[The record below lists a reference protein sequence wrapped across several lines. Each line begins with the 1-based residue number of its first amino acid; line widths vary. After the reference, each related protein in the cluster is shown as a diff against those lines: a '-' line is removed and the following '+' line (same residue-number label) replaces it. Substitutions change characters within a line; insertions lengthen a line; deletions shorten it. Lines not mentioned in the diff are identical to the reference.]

1 MRDYKALGEN
11 IGNWIKINEQITQYN
26 TKIKAV
32 KEHRDKLEKSIL
44 SSLKQNSLT
53 NKKFKID
60 NTHVFYNQSTSLPS
74 FSITLLE
81 KVLDRLVNAKTKE
94 VILNEIQKERE
105 SNKTVNI
112 SLKKKKIRKGSVRK
126 SLK

>member
-26 TKIKAV
+26 AKIKAV
-32 KEHRDKLEKSIL
+32 KEHRDKLEKNIL

-60 NTHVFYNQSTSLPS
+60 NTHVFYNETTSLPS

-81 KVLDRLVNAKTKE
+81 KVLDRLVNAKTKQ
-94 VILNEIQKERE
+94 VILDEIQKERD

>member
-11 IGNWIKINEQITQYN
+11 INNWIKINEQITQYN
-26 TKIKAV
+26 AKIKAV

-81 KVLDRLVNAKTKE
+81 KVLDRLVNAKTKA

-105 SNKTVNI
+105 SNKTVNV
-112 SLKKKKIRKGSVRK
+112 SLKKKKIRRGSVRK

>member
-11 IGNWIKINEQITQYN
+11 IGSWIKINEQITQYN

-112 SLKKKKIRKGSVRK
+112 SLKKKKIRKGSARK

>member
-11 IGNWIKINEQITQYN
+11 INNWIKINEQITQYN
-26 TKIKAV
+26 AKIKAV

-44 SSLKQNSLT
+44 SSLRQNSLT

-81 KVLDRLVNAKTKE
+81 KVLDRLVNAKTKA

-105 SNKTVNI
+105 SNKTVNV

>member
-1 MRDYKALGEN
+1 MQNYKALGEN
-11 IGNWIKINEQITQYN
+11 INNWIKINEQITQYN
-26 TKIKAV
+26 AKIKAV

-81 KVLDRLVNAKTKE
+81 KVLDRLVNGKTKQ

-112 SLKKKKIRKGSVRK
+112 TLKKKKIRKGSVRK

>member
-1 MRDYKALGEN
+1 MCDYKALGEN

-26 TKIKAV
+26 AKIKAV
-32 KEHRDKLEKSIL
+32 KEHRDKLEKNIL

-60 NTHVFYNQSTSLPS
+60 NSHVFYNQSTSLPS

-81 KVLDRLVNAKTKE
+81 KVLDRLVNAKTKQ

-105 SNKTVNI
+105 NNKTVNI
-112 SLKKKKIRKGSVRK
+112 TLKKKKIRKGSVRK

>member
-1 MRDYKALGEN
+1 MCDYKALGEN

-26 TKIKAV
+26 AKIKAV
-32 KEHRDKLEKSIL
+32 KEHRDKLEKNIL

-60 NTHVFYNQSTSLPS
+60 NTHVFYNQSASLPS

-81 KVLDRLVNAKTKE
+81 KVLDRLVNAKTKQ

-105 SNKTVNI
+105 NNKTVNI
-112 SLKKKKIRKGSVRK
+112 TLKKKKIRKGSVRK

>member
-1 MRDYKALGEN
+1 MCDYKALGEN

-26 TKIKAV
+26 AKIKAV

-74 FSITLLE
+74 FSIMLLE
-81 KVLDRLVNAKTKE
+81 KVLDRLVNGKTKQ

-112 SLKKKKIRKGSVRK
+112 TLKKKKIRKGSVRK
-126 SLK
+126 SFK

>member
-11 IGNWIKINEQITQYN
+11 INNWIKINEQITQYN
-26 TKIKAV
+26 AKIKAV

-44 SSLKQNSLT
+44 SSLRQNSLT

-81 KVLDRLVNAKTKE
+81 KVLDRLVNAKTKA

-105 SNKTVNI
+105 SNKTVNV
-112 SLKKKKIRKGSVRK
+112 SLKKKKIRKGGVRK

>member
-1 MRDYKALGEN
+1 MCDYKALGEN
-11 IGNWIKINEQITQYN
+11 INNWIKINQQIDQYN

-32 KEHRDKLEKSIL
+32 KEHRDKLEKNIL

-60 NTHVFYNQSTSLPS
+60 NSHVFYNQTASLPS

-81 KVLDRLVNAKTKE
+81 KVLDRLVNAKTKQ
-94 VILNEIQKERE
+94 VILDEIKKERE
-105 SNKTVNI
+105 NNKTISVN
-112 SLKKKKIRKGSVRK
+112 LKKKKIRKGSVRK

>member
-26 TKIKAV
+26 AKIKAV

-81 KVLDRLVNAKTKE
+81 KVLDRLVNAKTKA

>member
-1 MRDYKALGEN
+1 MRDYKVLGEN

-26 TKIKAV
+26 AKIKAV

-81 KVLDRLVNAKTKE
+81 KVLDRLVNGNTKQ

-112 SLKKKKIRKGSVRK
+112 TLKKKKIRKGSVRK

>member
-11 IGNWIKINEQITQYN
+11 INNWIKINEQITQYN
-26 TKIKAV
+26 AKIKAV

-44 SSLKQNSLT
+44 SSLKQNNLT

>member
-1 MRDYKALGEN
+1 MCDYKALGEN
-11 IGNWIKINEQITQYN
+11 INNWIRINQQIDQYN
-26 TKIKAV
+26 SKIKLV
-32 KEHRDKLEKSIL
+32 KEHRDKLEKNIL
-44 SSLKQNSLT
+44 NSLKQNSLT

-60 NTHVFYNQSTSLPS
+60 NSHVFYNQSTSLPS

-81 KVLDRLVNAKTKE
+81 KVLDRLVNSKTKQ
-94 VILNEIQKERE
+94 VILDEIKKERE

>member
-1 MRDYKALGEN
+1 MQNYKALGEN
-11 IGNWIKINEQITQYN
+11 INNWIKINEQITQYN
-26 TKIKAV
+26 AKIKAV
-32 KEHRDKLEKSIL
+32 KDHRDKLEKNIL

-81 KVLDRLVNAKTKE
+81 KVLDRLVNAKTKQ
-94 VILNEIQKERE
+94 VILDEIQKERE
-105 SNKTVNI
+105 NNKTVNI
-112 SLKKKKIRKGSVRK
+112 TLKKKKIRKGSVRK

>member
-1 MRDYKALGEN
+1 MRDYKVLGEN

-26 TKIKAV
+26 AKIKAV

-81 KVLDRLVNAKTKE
+81 KVLDRLVNGKTKQ

-112 SLKKKKIRKGSVRK
+112 TLKKKKIRKGSVRK

>member
-11 IGNWIKINEQITQYN
+11 INNWIKINEQITQYN
-26 TKIKAV
+26 AKIKAV
-32 KEHRDKLEKSIL
+32 KEHRDKLEKNIL

-60 NTHVFYNQSTSLPS
+60 NTHVFYNETTSLPS

-81 KVLDRLVNAKTKE
+81 KVLDRLVNAKTKQ
-94 VILNEIQKERE
+94 VILDEIQKERD

>member
-11 IGNWIKINEQITQYN
+11 INNWIKINEQITQYN
-26 TKIKAV
+26 AKIKAV

-81 KVLDRLVNAKTKE
+81 KVLDRLVNAKTKA

-105 SNKTVNI
+105 SNKTINV

>member
-11 IGNWIKINEQITQYN
+11 INNWIKINEQITQYN
-26 TKIKAV
+26 AKIKAV

>member
-26 TKIKAV
+26 AKIKAV

-81 KVLDRLVNAKTKE
+81 KVLDRLVNAKTKA

-105 SNKTVNI
+105 SNKTINV

>member
-11 IGNWIKINEQITQYN
+11 INNWIKINEQITQYN
-26 TKIKAV
+26 AKIKAV

-81 KVLDRLVNAKTKE
+81 KVLDRLVNAKTKA

-105 SNKTVNI
+105 SNKTVNV

>member
-1 MRDYKALGEN
+1 MCDYKALGEN

-26 TKIKAV
+26 AKIKAV

-81 KVLDRLVNAKTKE
+81 KVLDRLVNGKTKQ

-112 SLKKKKIRKGSVRK
+112 TLKKKKIRKGSVRK
-126 SLK
+126 SFK

>member
-1 MRDYKALGEN
+1 MCDYKALGEN

-26 TKIKAV
+26 AKIKAV
-32 KEHRDKLEKSIL
+32 KEHRDKLEKNIL

-81 KVLDRLVNAKTKE
+81 KVLDRLVNAKTKQ

-105 SNKTVNI
+105 NNKTVNI
-112 SLKKKKIRKGSVRK
+112 TLKKKKIRKGSVRK

>member
-11 IGNWIKINEQITQYN
+11 INNWIKINEQITQYN
-26 TKIKAV
+26 AKIKAV

-60 NTHVFYNQSTSLPS
+60 NTHVFYNQSTTLPS

-81 KVLDRLVNAKTKE
+81 KVLDRLVNAKTKA

>member
-26 TKIKAV
+26 AKIKAV

-81 KVLDRLVNAKTKE
+81 KVLDRLVNAKTKA

-112 SLKKKKIRKGSVRK
+112 SLKKKKIRKVSVRK

>member
-11 IGNWIKINEQITQYN
+11 INNWIKINEQITQYN
-26 TKIKAV
+26 AKIKAV

-81 KVLDRLVNAKTKE
+81 KVLDRLVNAKTKA

>member
-26 TKIKAV
+26 AKIKAV

-81 KVLDRLVNAKTKE
+81 KVLDRLVNAKTKA

-105 SNKTVNI
+105 SNKTVNV

>member
-1 MRDYKALGEN
+1 MCDYKALGES

-26 TKIKAV
+26 AKIKAV

-81 KVLDRLVNAKTKE
+81 KVLDRLVNGKTKQ

-112 SLKKKKIRKGSVRK
+112 TLKKKKIRKGSVRK

>member
-26 TKIKAV
+26 AKIKAV

-105 SNKTVNI
+105 SNKTVNV